1 MIKQEFLDYVA
12 SYERNPGEYTED
24 EIYEICTKFCEDI
37 PMGERSWDELQ
48 GLLGTLGRNGL
59 PRKGEALR
67 TYFKAKRYEKGEV
80 VHNEKMLSG
89 QTVDDISFPDFENK
103 VEDIKRELYKQ
114 QVKTRDSWNA
124 YRKTMRA
131 EARNEDFQQMLID
144 AMKNGL
150 GKLEPK
156 VFESNNVDGEKEMI
170 VLFSDLHLGV
180 EIDKYFNKYNTEI
193 ARERVHKFFD
203 RILER
208 CELEHPVKI
217 HFLNLGD
224 LCAGHIHVNG
234 RLEQEIDVIEQ
245 ITTVCE
251 IVAENLVRL
260 QDAAP
265 EVIYR
270 SCTDNHSRMTPSFKE
285 NLEKENYGRLI
296 DFYLKARLADT
307 SIIFAEDNLD
317 EEVGYFELLNGKKVV
332 FAHGHHDNYNSVCQ
346 AYMGATREF
355 IDYIFLGHFHS
366 SKTKSFQGSKVII
379 NGSIVGTDQYA
390 YSKRLFGDPEQTI
403 LISCGNDLS
412 IHTINLK

>member
-12 SYERNPGEYTED
+12 SFEKEPGQYTEE
-24 EIYEICTKFCEDI
+24 EIYDICVRFCEDI
-37 PMGERSWDELQ
+37 PLGERSWDELQ
-48 GLLGTLGRNGL
+48 GLLGTIGRNGL

-67 TYFKAKRYEKGEV
+67 THFKKMRYDKGEV
-80 VHNEKMLSG
+80 IHNEKMLSG
-89 QTVDDISFPDFENK
+89 QTVGDMTFPEFEEK
-103 VEDIKRELYKQ
+103 VEDIKRDLYKQ
-114 QVKTRDSWNA
+114 QVKTRDTWNA

-131 EARNEDFQQMLID
+131 EARNEDFQDMLKD
-144 AMKNGL
+144 AVEKGC

-156 VFESNNVDGEKEMI
+156 EFAGEEIDDEKEMI

-180 EIDKYFNKYNTEI
+180 EIDKYFNKYNVEI
-193 ARERVHKFFD
+193 ARERVHKYFT

-208 CELEHPVKI
+208 CELEHPAKI

-224 LCAGHIHVNG
+224 LCAGHIHTNG
-234 RLEQEIDVIEQ
+234 RLEQEVDVIEQ
-245 ITTVCE
+245 ITTACE
-251 IVAENLVRL
+251 ILAENLARL

-265 EVIYR
+265 EVFYR

-285 NLEKENYGRLI
+285 NLERENYGRLI
-296 DFYLKARLADT
+296 DFYLKARLDG
-307 SIIFAEDNLD
+307 SNIIFADDNLD

-332 FAHGHHDNYNSVCQ
+332 FAHGHHDNYNTVCQ

-355 IDYIFLGHFHS
+355 IDYILLGHFHS
-366 SKTKSFQGSKVII
+366 TKAKSFQGSKVII

-390 YSKRLFGDPEQTI
+390 YSKRLFGDPEQSI
-403 LISCGNDLS
+403 LMSCGDNFS